1 MANFYGRNMNQNS
14 FGYPSLSAFSNT
26 LPTIHGRKVNGIED
40 IMPNEIPMD
49 GTVSLFPKS
58 DFSCIFAKQWNSDG
72 TISTVTFVPYSTNAQ
87 SSNRSDDISK
97 HVNNEFNEIVL
108 KNLSD
113 IKKMLS
119 QQNNYRGKPY
129 NRNFNKTQEV
139 KKNDE

>member
-1 MANFYGRNMNQNS
+1 MANFYGGNMNQNS

-26 LPTIHGRKVNGIED
+26 RPTIPGRKVNGIED

-49 GTVSLFPKS
+49 GTVSLFPKA

-72 TISTVTFVPYSTNAQ
+72 TISTVTFVPHSPNAQ
-87 SSNRSDDISK
+87 PSNGSDDISK
-97 HVNNEFNEIVL
+97 HENNEFNETVL

-119 QQNNYRGKPY
+119 KQNNYRGKPY